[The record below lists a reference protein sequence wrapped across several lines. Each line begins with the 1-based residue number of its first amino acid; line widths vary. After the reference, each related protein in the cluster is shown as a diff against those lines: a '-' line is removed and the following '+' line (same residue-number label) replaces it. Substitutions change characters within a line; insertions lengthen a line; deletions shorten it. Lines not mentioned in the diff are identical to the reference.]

1 MELGLNFFD
10 TADMYGPHSNE
21 ELLGEA
27 LRGKREQVFLASKF
41 GIVRDPANPQARGVD
56 GSPAYI
62 RRAIEG
68 SLKRLGTDRLDLYY
82 QHRMDPQ
89 VPIEDSV
96 GALADLVK
104 AGKIRHIGL
113 SEASAET
120 LERAHRVPDQRV
132 AERVL
137 AVDPRSGGHRGA
149 RRLPSP
155 GHRLRP
161 LQPAGPRFLT
171 GTLKRP
177 EDFAADDYR
186 RFSPRFQGENFAKN
200 LKLVDKVG
208 ELAAAKGVKP
218 SQLALAWVLAQG
230 DDLIPIPGTKQRRYL
245 EENVAATELRLSAA
259 ELAEL
264 DAIFPAEAVAGSRYS
279 EEGMRLVNL

>member
-1 MELGLNFFD
+1 MKTRQLGHNGPSVSAIGLGCMGMTDFYTTGGDRQEAIATLHRAVELGLNFFD

-41 GIVRDPANPQARGVD
+41 GIVRDPANPRARGVD

-82 QHRMDPQ
+82 QHRMDPAGTHRGQ
-89 VPIEDSV
+89 RRRPRRPGEGRQDPPHRSQRSLGGNPRACPP
-96 GALADLVK
+96 GA
-104 AGKIRHIGL
+104 
-113 SEASAET
+113 S
-120 LERAHRVPDQRV
+120 DQRV

-137 AVDPRSGGHRGA
+137 AVDSRSGGHRGA

-161 LQPAGPRFLT
+161 LQPAGPRFPY
-171 GTLKRP
+171 RHP
-177 EDFAADDYR
+177 EAPGRLR
-186 RFSPRFQGENFAKN
+186 RRRLPSFQ
-200 LKLVDKVG
+200 
-208 ELAAAKGVKP
+208 P
-218 SQLALAWVLAQG
+218 AL
-230 DDLIPIPGTKQRRYL
+230 PGARTSRR
-245 EENVAATELRLSAA
+245 T
-259 ELAEL
+259 
-264 DAIFPAEAVAGSRYS
+264 
-279 EEGMRLVNL
+279 

>member
-1 MELGLNFFD
+1 
-10 TADMYGPHSNE
+10 
-21 ELLGEA
+21 
-27 LRGKREQVFLASKF
+27 
-41 GIVRDPANPQARGVD
+41 
-56 GSPAYI
+56 
-62 RRAIEG
+62 
-68 SLKRLGTDRLDLYY
+68 
-82 QHRMDPQ
+82 MDPQ
-89 VPIEDSV
+89 VPIKDSV

-120 LERAHRVPDQRV
+120 LERAHRVHPISALQSEYSLWTRDP
-132 AERVL
+132 EDTGVL
-137 AVDPRSGGHRGA
+137 AA
-149 RRLPSP
+149 CRRL
-155 GHRLRP
+155 GILR
-161 LQPAGPRFLT
+161 LQPAGPRLPT

-230 DDLIPIPGTKQRRYL
+230 DDLIPIPGTKQRRTWRRTSPRR
-245 EENVAATELRLSAA
+245 VAPERGGTGRAGCDL
-259 ELAEL
+259 
-264 DAIFPAEAVAGSRYS
+264 PAEAVAGSRYS

>member
-1 MELGLNFFD
+1 MQAE
-10 TADMYGPHSNE
+10 TAVVVERMGQV
-21 ELLGEA
+21 EA
-27 LRGKREQVFLASKF
+27 QRADR
-41 GIVRDPANPQARGVD
+41 RDPAHAEADPG
-56 GSPAYI
+56 
-62 RRAIEG
+62 
-68 SLKRLGTDRLDLYY
+68 LCLLYT
-82 QHRMDPQ
+82 
-89 VPIEDSV
+89 S
-96 GALADLVK
+96 
-104 AGKIRHIGL
+104 
-113 SEASAET
+113 
-120 LERAHRVPDQRV
+120 
-132 AERVL
+132 
-137 AVDPRSGGHRGA
+137 
-149 RRLPSP
+149 
-155 GHRLRP
+155 
-161 LQPAGPRFLT
+161 

>member
-1 MELGLNFFD
+1 
-10 TADMYGPHSNE
+10 
-21 ELLGEA
+21 
-27 LRGKREQVFLASKF
+27 
-41 GIVRDPANPQARGVD
+41 
-56 GSPAYI
+56 
-62 RRAIEG
+62 
-68 SLKRLGTDRLDLYY
+68 Y

-120 LERAHRVPDQRV
+120 LERAHRVHPI
-132 AERVL
+132 
-137 AVDPRSGGHRGA
+137 S
-149 RRLPSP
+149 
-155 GHRLRP
+155 
-161 LQPAGPRFLT
+161 
-171 GTLKRP
+171 
-177 EDFAADDYR
+177 DDYR

-230 DDLIPIPGTKQRRYL
+230 DD
-245 EENVAATELRLSAA
+245 
-259 ELAEL
+259 
-264 DAIFPAEAVAGSRYS
+264 
-279 EEGMRLVNL
+279 